1 MAKPLLVM
9 AGLDLI
15 AVRFNSAA
23 NFNIVIPEGR
33 PSRPIRDLAPDE
45 T

>member
-1 MAKPLLVM
+1 MSSYTCHPCLLS
-9 AGLDLI
+9 I

-23 NFNIVIPEGR
+23 IFNIVIPEGR
-33 PSRPIRDLAPDE
+33 PSRPIRDLASDE